1 MWTKSGQS
9 FLRDQKQQLIDLFLR
24 LKTFF
29 FKRKTKNILNCSLYE
44 KDIFVVQS

>member
-29 FKRKTKNILNCSLYE
+29 LKERLKTY
-44 KDIFVVQS
+44 

>member
-24 LKTFF
+24 QNFF
-29 FKRKTKNILNCSLYE
+29 FKRKTKNILNFSLYE
-44 KDIFVVQS
+44 KYIFVVQS